1 MSIVVPG
8 SPRIRTL
15 GERRLVSRATA
26 QLALLAVVVPV
37 AIWLIAAA
45 LAPTLLYNDFHSYW
59 YAGRLLAGGSSPYD
73 LDAIRALAAQEGD
86 VFSVGTGFSYPL
98 PFAMAMVPLSTLP
111 FNPAVALFNAISLAV
126 FAAAVAVWLHRY
138 HATASMARLR
148 VATVLAGAF
157 PPLVGSVL
165 NGQANLVVTAA
176 LGAGIAL
183 VLEQSAVRSV
193 LGGVVVGLATVV
205 KLVPGA
211 LALPLWL
218 SGRRHLAVGV
228 VAGFG
233 IPLGLAAV
241 ALPNA
246 ALDSGK
252 LVALFRPDP
261 YFTNQSL
268 NGFVSRLVEGTD
280 RITALAPGAFDPAP
294 VVAIL
299 TIGFAG
305 ATAGILWRARERLR
319 TTDGLA
325 VALALTLV
333 GATAG
338 APKTSFWN
346 TALLLVAVGLLLH
359 AAALDLN
366 LGAFDR
372 VERRLLLAWL
382 ATAFLQPLVW
392 IIAPMSPGPVAGVV
406 AILGS
411 LSLYGTLGLWW
422 LLGRRLLRSGTA
434 GYVAVRG
441 SASGR
446 AQRTSRG

>member
-8 SPRIRTL
+8 SPRFRTP
-15 GERRLVSRATA
+15 GDRRLVSGSTA

-37 AIWLIAAA
+37 AVWLIAAA
-45 LAPTLLYNDFHSYW
+45 VAPSLLYNDFHSYW

-73 LDAIRALAAQEGD
+73 LAALRALAAEEGD
-86 VFSVGTGFSYPL
+86 VFLVGTGFSYPL
-98 PFAMAMVPLSTLP
+98 PFAVAMVPFSTMP
-111 FNPAVALFNAISLAV
+111 FNEAVALFNAISLAV
-126 FAAAVAVWLHRY
+126 FAAAVVGWLRRF
-138 HATASMARLR
+138 HAPASMARLR
-148 VATVLAGAF
+148 AAAVLAGAF

-165 NGQANLVVTAA
+165 NGQANLLVAAA
-176 LGAGIAL
+176 LAAGIAL
-183 VLEQSAVRSV
+183 VLERSPVRSV
-193 LGGVVVGLATVV
+193 MGGVVVGLATVV

-211 LALPLWL
+211 LAVPLWI

-280 RITALAPGAFDPAP
+280 RMTALAPGAFDPAP

-299 TIGFAG
+299 TMGLAG
-305 ATAGILWRARERLR
+305 ATAGILWRARKRLR

-333 GATAG
+333 AATAG

-346 TALLLVAVGLLLH
+346 TALLLVAFGLFLQ
-359 AAALDLN
+359 AAAPDLRV
-366 LGAFDR
+366 GALDR
-372 VERRLLLAWL
+372 VDRRLLLASM

-392 IIAPMSPGPVAGVV
+392 VVGPLSPGTAAGLVV
-406 AILGS
+406 ILGS
-411 LSLYGTLGLWW
+411 LSLYGSLALWW
-422 LLGRRLLRSGTA
+422 LLGRRLLRSEITA
-434 GYVAVRG
+434 EPVVAAVRP
-441 SASGR
+441 
-446 AQRTSRG
+446 

>member
-8 SPRIRTL
+8 SPRFRTPAD
-15 GERRLVSRATA
+15 RRLVYSATA

-37 AIWLIAAA
+37 AVWLIAAA
-45 LAPTLLYNDFHSYW
+45 VAPTLLYNDFHSYW
-59 YAGRLLAGGSSPYD
+59 YAGRLLSEGSSPYD
-73 LDAIRALAAQEGD
+73 LEALRGLAAREGE
-86 VFSVGTGFSYPL
+86 VFLVGTGFSYPL
-98 PFAMAMVPLSTLP
+98 PFAMAMVPLSALP
-111 FNPAVALFNAISLAV
+111 FDLAVVLFNAISLAI
-126 FAAAVAVWLHRY
+126 FAAIVVVWLHRY

-148 VATVLAGAF
+148 VAALLAGAS

-165 NGQANLVVTAA
+165 VGQANLLVAA
-176 LGAGIAL
+176 FLAVGVAL

-193 LGGVVVGLATVV
+193 IGGIVVGLATVV

-228 VAGFG
+228 AAGFG

-241 ALPNA
+241 ALPSA

-252 LVALFRPDP
+252 LIALFRPDP
-261 YFTNQSL
+261 YFTNQSI

-280 RITALAPGAFDPAP
+280 RMTALAPGAFDAVPL
-294 VVAIL
+294 VALL
-299 TIGFAG
+299 TIALSG
-305 ATAGILWRARERLR
+305 ATAGILWRARWRLV

-325 VALALTLV
+325 AALALTLV
-333 GATAG
+333 GATVG

-346 TALLLVAVGLLLH
+346 TALLLVAVGLLLY
-359 AAALDLN
+359 AAAPDLN
-366 LGAFDR
+366 LGALDR

-392 IIAPMSPGPVAGVV
+392 VIAPMSPGPVAGVV
-406 AILGS
+406 VILGS
-411 LSLYGTLGLWW
+411 LSLYGTLALWW
-422 LLGRRLLRSGTA
+422 LLGRRLLRSEITA
-434 GYVAVRG
+434 EPAVAAVRP
-441 SASGR
+441 
-446 AQRTSRG
+446 

>member
-8 SPRIRTL
+8 GPRS
-15 GERRLVSRATA
+15 RRLGDRRVVSGSTA
-26 QLALLAVVVPV
+26 QLAMLAVTVPV
-37 AIWLIAAA
+37 AAWLIAAA
-45 LAPTLLYNDFHSYW
+45 VAPTLLYNDFHSYW
-59 YAGRLLAGGSSPYD
+59 YAGRLLAEGSSPYD
-73 LDAIRALAAQEGD
+73 LEALRALAAQEGD
-86 VFSVGTGFSYPL
+86 IFQVGTGFSYPL
-98 PFAMAMVPLSTLP
+98 PFALAMVPFSALP
-111 FNPAVALFNAISLAV
+111 FDLAVVLFNAISLAV

-138 HATASMARLR
+138 HATAPMARLR
-148 VATVLAGAF
+148 VAALLAGAS

-165 NGQANLVVTAA
+165 NGQANLLVAA
-176 LGAGIAL
+176 FLAVGVAL

-193 LGGVVVGLATVV
+193 IGGVVVGLATVV

-228 VAGFG
+228 AAGFG

-241 ALPNA
+241 ALPSA

-252 LVALFRPDP
+252 LIALFRSDP
-261 YFTNQSL
+261 YFTNQSI

-280 RITALAPGAFDPAP
+280 RMPALAPGAIDAAP

-299 TIGFAG
+299 TIVLAG
-305 ATAGILWRARERLR
+305 ATAGILWRARKRLR
-319 TTDGLA
+319 ATDRLA

-333 GATAG
+333 GAMAG

-346 TALLLVAVGLLLH
+346 TALLLVAVGLLLC
-359 AAALDLN
+359 ASAPDLN
-366 LGAFDR
+366 LGALDR

-392 IIAPMSPGPVAGVV
+392 VIAPMSPGPIAGVV
-406 AILGS
+406 VILGS
-411 LSLYGTLGLWW
+411 LSLYGTLALWW
-422 LLGRRLLRSGTA
+422 LLGRRLLRSETV

-441 SASGR
+441 PASAR
-446 AQRTSRG
+446 ARQTSRG